1 MKVTDV
7 MKRTPYACHL
17 DTNLGAAT
25 ELMWKGNC
33 GFLPVLDSTGKIR
46 AVLTDRDICI
56 ALGTRNVLAGCITV
70 AEIVHDM
77 LFTCS
82 PDDNL
87 HDALRVM
94 RDGHVRRL
102 PVVNSDSKVV
112 GIISLHDI
120 LLRAEPSRFGKEPD
134 LSSDEVVRTYRSI
147 LQRDRSVAVKTAT
160 AG

>member
-1 MKVTDV
+1 MKVKDV
-7 MKRTPYACHL
+7 MMRTPYACHQ

-56 ALGTRNVLAGCITV
+56 ALGTRNVLAGEITV
-70 AEIVHDM
+70 AEIAHDK
-77 LFTCS
+77 LFTCG
-82 PDDNL
+82 PDDNI

-112 GIISLHDI
+112 GIVSLHDI
-120 LLRAEPSRFGKEPD
+120 LLRAEASRFGKEPD
-134 LSSDEVVRTYRSI
+134 LSSDEVVRTYRDI
-147 LQRDRSVAVKTAT
+147 LQRDLPVHAKSASV
-160 AG
+160 